1 MHSFVR
7 YSDFTLLSYPT
18 LCLVIVLIM
27 DEGRNPIF
35 TIVYFEVILKFII
48 LCYQSLLG
56 YLWQYLFFVHANVL
70 YYLFMFLYFLC
81 TFCSYASV
89 ISMCGA
95 CFIPR
100 ECTFLFFNFLIQYY
114 HQRDIFQMNF
124 QQNTNTF
131 PMTRPMAS
139 VQQQSPYMQVC
150 QSCLE
155 VSCCICPI
163 PPTI

>member
-1 MHSFVR
+1 M
-7 YSDFTLLSYPT
+7 
-18 LCLVIVLIM
+18 CLVIVLIM